1 MKNASVLTER
11 GIRERERDRD
21 RQSES
26 MNLTIISFI
35 LRSHLQR
42 QTKCQIQT

>member
-1 MKNASVLTER
+1 
-11 GIRERERDRD
+11 
-21 RQSES
+21 

-42 QTKCQIQT
+42 QTKCQIQTQVKNKRKNLRIAKLFQERKMYL